1 MGTYTLNTYH
11 TLVELA
17 KRTDPKGNSAE
28 LINILA
34 EKNPM
39 LEEAHWEEANDLNS
53 HEFTQIITEPSAGWG
68 RINKDIPFSAGRT
81 KQVVEPMGT
90 LVDAFKIDDRL
101 LAKAPNASDYLAKE
115 AKIHL
120 EALGKRAHAALL
132 YGNRGADPDGIT
144 GFMTRYNSLSDTDSI
159 INAGGSGADVAS
171 ILVVKWGRDGAY
183 LAYPR
188 EFGRFIRE
196 EGPKQQWLTEAGGAA
211 GGYYAEIMTWSMSL
225 GLCIAKPKNVQ
236 RICNIETSGSSNIFD
251 PDDLVTALDRL
262 DSTDGAVIYVPRAI
276 YTQMNINL
284 MNKSNTAYTREEEW
298 GRPVL
303 KFFGVPVKVCDQM
316 LTTETALV

>member
-34 EKNPM
+34 ERNPM

-53 HEFTQIITEPSAGWG
+53 HEFTQIITEPVPGYG
-68 RINKDIPFSAGRT
+68 RINKDIPFSAGTAR
-81 KQVVEPMGT
+81 QVVEPIGSI
-90 LVDAFKIDDRL
+90 VDAFKIDDRL
-101 LAKAPNASDYLAKE
+101 LAKASNASEYLAKE
-115 AKIHL
+115 AKIHI
-120 EALGKRAHAALL
+120 EAMGKAAHKALL
-132 YGNRGADPDGIT
+132 YGNRGTDPDAIT
-144 GFMTRYNSLSDTDSI
+144 GFMTRYNSLSDTDSV
-159 INAGGSGADVAS
+159 INGGGSGSDVAS

-183 LAYPR
+183 LAYPK
-188 EFGRFIRE
+188 EFGKFIQE
-196 EGPKQQWLTEAGGAA
+196 TGPKQTWVSDSSAGGH
-211 GGYYAEIMTWSMSL
+211 YVEIMTWAINL

-236 RICNIETSGSSNIFD
+236 RICNLEVTGSSNIFD

-262 DSTDGAVIYVPRAI
+262 DSTDGAVIYVPRKI

-284 MNKSNTAYTREEEW
+284 MNKSNSYYTREEEW
-298 GRPVL
+298 GRPVT
-303 KFFGVPVKVCDQM
+303 KFMGIPVKCCDQM
-316 LTTETALV
+316 LTTETALS

>member
-1 MGTYTLNTYH
+1 MSIYSHTTYH

-17 KRTDPKGNSAE
+17 KRVDPEGNSAE

-53 HEFTQIITEPSAGWG
+53 HEFTQIIGEPTAGWG
-68 RINKDIPFSAGRT
+68 RINKDIPFSAGKT
-81 KQVVEPMGT
+81 KQVVEPIGT
-90 LVDAFKIDDRL
+90 LSDAFKIDERL
-101 LAKAPNASDYLAKE
+101 LAKAPNASEYLAKE

-120 EALGKRAHAALL
+120 EALGKQAHAALL
-132 YGNRGADPDGIT
+132 YGNRGTDPDSIT
-144 GFMTRYNSLSDTDSI
+144 GFMTRYNSLADAESVID
-159 INAGGSGADVAS
+159 GGGTGVDLAS

-188 EFGRFIRE
+188 EFGRFIKE
-196 EGPKQQWLTEAGGAA
+196 EGPKQQWLSEEGGAK
-211 GGYYAEIMTWSMSL
+211 GGYYAQIITWAISL

-236 RICNIETSGSSNIFD
+236 RIANVATSGASNIFD
-251 PDDLVTALDRL
+251 PHKLVTALDRL
-262 DSTDGAVIYVPRAI
+262 DNTDGAVIYVPRTI

-284 MNKSNTAYTREEEW
+284 MDKTNTSYTREEEW

-303 KFFGVPVKVCDQM
+303 KFMGVPVKVCDQM
-316 LTTETALV
+316 LTTETAIA